1 MAFSYTKNVSWRKN
15 SPAVSPP
22 GRAAVKYSLKYI
34 SAFPCD
40 VEEDAIFYSS
50 TFFFRIPRIKQP
62 TTAPI
67 TTAAR
72 YITGLPMVGSTNNP
86 P

>member
-15 SPAVSPP
+15 SPAVSPL

-34 SAFPCD
+34 SALPCD
-40 VEEDAIFYSS
+40 VGEDAIFYSS